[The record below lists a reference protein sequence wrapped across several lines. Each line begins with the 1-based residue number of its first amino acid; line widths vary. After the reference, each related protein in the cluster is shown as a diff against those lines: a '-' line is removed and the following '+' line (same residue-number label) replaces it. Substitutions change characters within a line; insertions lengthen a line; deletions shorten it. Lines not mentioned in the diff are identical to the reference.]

1 MKTANIKNKITRRK
15 FISDLSGSTAALF
28 AVPSVLLNKRKKFK
42 KSDNIVRMGIVGGGF
57 GTGFYWHEHPNCKV
71 TAVCDIR
78 KDRQEKL
85 MKTYNCDVAYRD
97 FKDIVA
103 DKNVDA
109 VGVFTPAP
117 LHVYMAVEA
126 MKGGKHIISAVPAGI
141 NEEECLELLE
151 VVNNTGMIYM
161 MAETSYYRREIISC
175 RLWAEEKKFGEI
187 IYSEAEYHHD
197 NPKNLRK
204 FDKDGFPT
212 WRHGFPPMH
221 YPTHSTGMIIP
232 VTGERLIEVTAAGWG
247 DESEVYRTNEYG
259 NPFCCETAMFKTS
272 GGKLARIAVFWKVA
286 SGITERSQFYGTE
299 MSYYMPRP
307 DGTPGIIATRE
318 EKNRHKESDVQ
329 MRAYDQPNHYEL
341 LPGPLRHDSGHGG
354 SHTFLTHEFVSAV
367 LEKRQPAVDIYEALA
382 YTIPGFYAHKSS
394 LEGGTTLKIPDYGKS

>member
-141 NEEECLELLE
+141 NEEECLEVLE

-187 IYSEAEYHHD
+187 IY
-197 NPKNLRK
+197 
-204 FDKDGFPT
+204 
-212 WRHGFPPMH
+212 
-221 YPTHSTGMIIP
+221 
-232 VTGERLIEVTAAGWG
+232 
-247 DESEVYRTNEYG
+247 
-259 NPFCCETAMFKTS
+259 
-272 GGKLARIAVFWKVA
+272 
-286 SGITERSQFYGTE
+286 
-299 MSYYMPRP
+299 
-307 DGTPGIIATRE
+307 
-318 EKNRHKESDVQ
+318 
-329 MRAYDQPNHYEL
+329 
-341 LPGPLRHDSGHGG
+341 
-354 SHTFLTHEFVSAV
+354 
-367 LEKRQPAVDIYEALA
+367 
-382 YTIPGFYAHKSS
+382 
-394 LEGGTTLKIPDYGKS
+394 